1 MKPFSNIYDHVENYM
16 KKNSSLREEVK
27 NRLGE
32 GNISNASVLYKKF
45 LEDNNLWENRNAIV
59 CEKN

>member
-1 MKPFSNIYDHVENYM
+1 M